1 MRGVRSTVI
10 LLAFTLASTQV
21 FAWCAG
27 GYDEYTDPCD
37 ASAKV
42 CVAHGGAAPP
52 STCASGGSTN
62 NNSNS
67 NANSNSNSNS
77 NRQHQSQNQSQIAEG
92 GQGGKGGAGGN
103 GSAVAIV
110 STGPS
115 TSSATTGPSQSYSQ
129 GGNAT
134 VGNLSTGASTSTSSV
149 GNLSTGASTSSVDG
163 SGNGDVSD
171 VNIGGNTYQAQ
182 ARNPVNTA
190 YAPTVITGSD
200 QCLVTVAV
208 GAQGVMFGVT
218 FGTAKRDENCELMKL
233 ADRLKFLGRSDV
245 AIKLLSQDERV
256 AKALREAND
265 ERAPH
270 TTHREPQHTAD
281 IGRQF
286 DGRTLEC
293 SGAGCADR

>member
-1 MRGVRSTVI
+1 MRGITSTII
-10 LLAFTLASTQV
+10 LLSVALASTQA
-21 FAWCAG
+21 FGWCAG

-37 ASAKV
+37 ANAKV
-42 CVAHGGAAPP
+42 CVAHGGTAPP
-52 STCASGGSTN
+52 STCASGGNT
-62 NNSNS
+62 NSNTNT
-67 NANSNSNSNS
+67 NANSNSNSNSNS
-77 NRQHQSQNQSQIAEG
+77 NRQHQSQGQSQIAEG
-92 GQGGKGGAGGN
+92 GQGGKGGSGT
-103 GSAVAIV
+103 AVAIV

-129 GGNAT
+129 GGSAS

-163 SGNGDVSD
+163 SGNGGVSD

-256 AKALREAND
+256 AKALKEAND
-265 ERAPH
+265 ERAPV
-270 TTHREPQHTAD
+270 TAHREPLHTAD
-281 IGRQF
+281 LGRQF